1 MTERFGVEIIKEQ
14 VGCETYYHV
23 GSRDFDKDIFE
34 GVLINGA
41 I

>member
-14 VGCETYYHV
+14 VGREYYHV